1 MSSSRSIKADRP
13 ILIVTAGGLENGGGI
28 GRMVGYMLAAWNDEE
43 RPRIKVIDT
52 RGPKFTRIVWP
63 AFFLNSIFQIVRCVP
78 RRPLLHIHL
87 AANGS
92 TLRKMIVVYLG
103 RLFQLDYVI
112 HLHDPVYATFYKG
125 LPRWMRL
132 LVRSMFLGA
141 GRVIVLGNA
150 TAVMVA
156 ELLEVPSERIDIVPN
171 AVPGPANLV
180 RGNNDEEEAEPHILF
195 LGQLQPRKGVHD
207 LIAALARPEVADLQ
221 WTTTLAGGGPD
232 QAGYEKQAAQAGLR
246 HRISFPGWLTRRATR
261 SLLETSAILVLPSY
275 AEEMAMSVLEGM
287 AFGLCIV
294 CTPVGA
300 LAEVVEDGVSAL
312 VVSPG
317 DIQGLAVALA
327 RCITDPELRRRLG
340 RNARDAYL
348 RRYNVADYQKR
359 IEAVYQRLT
368 GASDRTAA
376 TSRRPA
382 DA

>member
-1 MSSSRSIKADRP
+1 
-13 ILIVTAGGLENGGGI
+13 LVVTAGGLENGGGI
-28 GRMVGYMLAAWNDEE
+28 GRMVGYMLAAWNDEG

-63 AFFLNSIFQIVRCVP
+63 AFFLNSIFQIVRCAP
-78 RRPLLHIHL
+78 SRPLLHIHL

-92 TLRKMIVVYLG
+92 TLRKIVVVYLG

-112 HLHDPVYATFYKG
+112 HLHDPIYAAFYKG

-141 GRVIVLGNA
+141 GRVIVLGSA

-171 AVPGPANLV
+171 AVPGPANPM
-180 RGNNDEEEAEPHILF
+180 RAENDEEEAEPHILF
-195 LGQLQPRKGVHD
+195 LGQLQRRKGVHD

-221 WTTTLAGGGPD
+221 WTATLAGGGPD
-232 QAGYEKQAAQAGLR
+232 QASYEEQAAQGGLR
-246 HRISFPGWLTRRATR
+246 HRISFPGWLTHSATK

-317 DIQGLAVALA
+317 DIQGLVVALA

-340 RNARDAYL
+340 RNARLAYL
-348 RRYNVADYQKR
+348 RGYNIADYQKR
-359 IEAVYQRLT
+359 IEAVYQRLIV
-368 GASDRTAA
+368 ADDRIARS
-376 TSRRPA
+376 SRRRA